1 MLVKELMGS
10 IALLRDACGIV
21 RIFLPQKQ
29 GMYLNQS
36 ELLTLTSE
44 SLT

>member
-21 RIFLPQKQ
+21 RIFLPQK
-29 GMYLNQS
+29 NKAC
-36 ELLTLTSE
+36 TSIKVNY
-44 SLT
+44 